1 MKKPNA
7 RRNIPMKINQFI
19 SAFVCIVLMALLI
32 CIVYARATWEGRE
45 PPSPAPTVSTEE
57 TAEPEQSEAPEPS
70 EAPVYYV
77 MYFTED
83 DVAAMAKMLWG
94 EARGCTRDNQ
104 IKCAWIVCNRVDD
117 ERFPDTIQSVLEQP
131 SQFHGYDPTYP
142 VTDELYNVAFD
153 VLTRWSYEKQGIPVR
168 RELPNTYLWFTGD
181 GEQNHFREEW

>member
-1 MKKPNA
+1 M
-7 RRNIPMKINQFI
+7 RFNQFVM
-19 SAFVCIVLMALLI
+19 ALVCIVLLALLI
-32 CIVYARATWEGRE
+32 CIVYARATWDEQ
-45 PPSPAPTVSTEE
+45 PVTAQTVAAEE
-57 TAEPEQSEAPEPS
+57 TVEPEQTEAPEPS
-70 EAPVYYV
+70 EAPVYYE

-104 IKCAWIVCNRVDD
+104 IKCAWVVCNRVDD
-117 ERFPDTIQSVLEQP
+117 DRFPNTIRSVLEQP

-142 VTDELYNVAFD
+142 VTSELYDVAFD

-181 GEQNHFREEW
+181 GEQNHFREAW